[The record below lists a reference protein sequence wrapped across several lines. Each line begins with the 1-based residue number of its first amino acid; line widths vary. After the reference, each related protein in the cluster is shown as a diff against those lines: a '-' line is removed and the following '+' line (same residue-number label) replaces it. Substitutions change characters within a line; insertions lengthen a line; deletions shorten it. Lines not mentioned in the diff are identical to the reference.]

1 MNVKMLEMQYGS
13 LENSPHV
20 ITGKLLEKEA
30 GSVTEDLRRRLK
42 YLRHLPITCQF
53 EVAEIEL
60 KPPIVSEE
68 VLSSFQGNFFYHEI
82 IYIIYILLYF
92 SYKL

>member
-1 MNVKMLEMQYGS
+1 MQYSS

-20 ITGKLLEKEA
+20 ITGKLLEKE
-30 GSVTEDLRRRLK
+30 GGGLTEDLRRRLR
-42 YLRHLPITCQF
+42 YLGHLPITCQF

-68 VLSSFQGNFFYHEI
+68 VLSSFQGNCF
-82 IYIIYILLYF
+82 
-92 SYKL
+92 